1 MTAKTTP
8 RASGARPRADAKK
21 TRAVSKSAPAETN
34 QTASAKLLS
43 GAKSASAMTPAEM
56 RAACANFENEF
67 QKWVLGYPQIGRAL
81 LISLLMPGR
90 VRHVYADGMPGLA
103 KSHTMETVSRIIEG
117 LSFKRIQCDS
127 DLTPSDIVGAR
138 YFDQETRKTQVM
150 LGDIIGHH
158 LVLADELSRA
168 TPKAQGGFLQ
178 AMAEG
183 QVSLRGYGT
192 IKLEDP
198 FVLLATGNPADQK
211 GVYPLPEAQ
220 WDRFLFK
227 LTFPYV
233 DEVYAKRMLLR
244 PELTDGSCY
253 AMIQPQMTRE
263 HLLAIRSHIKENIY
277 VSPAFVDY
285 LYEIVDCTRPGRPYF
300 DRLVKTG
307 GSEVGN
313 VLSMVKAG
321 AGPRAEQCLLMAS
334 KIYAFLFGVDEFGSP
349 RNHVAP
355 SDLHAIVDDV
365 LRARIM
371 LNEEAQWPAFQE
383 HPVKTDQVIRLI
395 KSKVEPL
402 PDPSKYR
409 R

>member
-1 MTAKTTP
+1 
-8 RASGARPRADAKK
+8 
-21 TRAVSKSAPAETN
+21 
-34 QTASAKLLS
+34 
-43 GAKSASAMTPAEM
+43 MTPTEM
-56 RAACANFENEF
+56 RAKCANFESEF
-67 QKWVLGYPQIGRAL
+67 QKWVLGYPQIGRSL
-81 LISLLMPGR
+81 LIALLMPGR

-117 LSFKRIQCDS
+117 LIFKRIQCDS

-150 LGDIIGHH
+150 LGDIIGKH

-183 QVSLRGYGT
+183 HVTLRGLPET

-233 DEVYAKRMLLR
+233 DEVYAKKMLLR

-253 AMIQPQMTRE
+253 AMIRPQMTRE
-263 HLLAIRSHIKENIY
+263 ELLEIRSYIKESIY

-300 DRLVKTG
+300 ERLLKQH
-307 GSEVGN
+307 GSEAQNILGTI
-313 VLSMVKAG
+313 KAG

-334 KIYAFLFGVDEFGSP
+334 KIYAFLFGVDESGAP

-355 SDLHAIVDDV
+355 SDLHAIVNDV

-371 LNEEAQWPAFQE
+371 LTPEAQWPGFQLD
-383 HPVKTDQVIRLI
+383 PVKTDQVVDLI
-395 KSKVEPL
+395 KSRVEPL
-402 PDPSKYR
+402 SDPSKYR
-409 R
+409 RL